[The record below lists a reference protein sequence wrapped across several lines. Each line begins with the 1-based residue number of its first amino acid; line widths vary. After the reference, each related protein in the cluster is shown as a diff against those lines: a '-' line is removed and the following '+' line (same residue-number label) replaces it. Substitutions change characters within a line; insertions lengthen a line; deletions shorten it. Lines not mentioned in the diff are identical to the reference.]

1 MKTGQDTERFFPSI
15 IKTMSKR
22 KKERAQRREQAQDFS
37 GINLTPDSFNAF
49 YTKFIS
55 LRFPMK
61 IAHVLE
67 LRYLI
72 NHSVDRYKEPTP
84 TPTYRQFRESLQSA
98 LDSFSIDNRRHS
110 ERMLKIL
117 SMFRDI
123 HYAHSIASR
132 NAERRLRENM
142 ERNRDEYAK
151 AVRYGLFFIFAG
163 VSFIVIWL
171 ATADANLVIKLLPV
185 AYFWLSLRYFH
196 KLPALETEQE
206 KLTLEINDVLRRRV
220 NSLNWKTLIHK
231 LALVLG
237 YKRVPGVEVFDV
249 DVDHEQI
256 DRSAY
261 H

>member
-1 MKTGQDTERFFPSI
+1 MEQDIGRFFPAMTR
-15 IKTMSKR
+15 KLSKR
-22 KKERAQRREQAQDFS
+22 RKERARQRELAQDFS
-37 GINLTPDSFNAF
+37 GVNLTPEGFHTF

-61 IAHVLE
+61 IAQVLE

-72 NHSVDRYKEPTP
+72 NHAVDRYKEPP
-84 TPTYRQFRESLQSA
+84 PSPNYRQFRDSLQSA
-98 LDSFSIDNRRHS
+98 LDSFAIDNRRHS
-110 ERMLKIL
+110 ERMLKTL

-132 NAERRLRENM
+132 NAERRIREAM
-142 ERNRDEYAK
+142 ERNRDDYAK

-171 ATADANLVIKLLPV
+171 AAADAHLAIKLLPAV
-185 AYFWLSLRYFH
+185 YAWLSLRFFH
-196 KLPALETEQE
+196 KLPALDREHE
-206 KLTLEINDVLRRRV
+206 KLTLEVNDVLRRRV
-220 NSLNWKTLIHK
+220 STLNWKTLIHK

-237 YKRVPGVEVFDV
+237 YKRIRGVEVFHE
-249 DVDHEQI
+249 DVDHDQI
-256 DRSAY
+256 NRSAY

>member
-1 MKTGQDTERFFPSI
+1 MTRKI
-15 IKTMSKR
+15 SKR
-22 KKERAQRREQAQDFS
+22 RKERARQRELAQDFS
-37 GINLTPDSFNAF
+37 GVNLTPDAFHTF
-49 YTKFIS
+49 YTKFIN

-72 NHSVDRYKEPTP
+72 NHAVDRYKEPAP
-84 TPTYRQFRESLQSA
+84 TPNYRQFRESLQSA

-110 ERMLKIL
+110 ERMLKTL

-132 NAERRLRENM
+132 NAERRVREDM

-171 ATADANLVIKLLPV
+171 ATADAHLAIKLLPA
-185 AYFWLSLRYFH
+185 AYAWLSLRFFH
-196 KLPALETEQE
+196 KLPALENEHE
-206 KLTLEINDVLRRRV
+206 KLTLEVNDVLRRRV
-220 NSLNWKTLIHK
+220 DSLNWKTLIHK

-249 DVDHEQI
+249 DVDHDQI
-256 DRSAY
+256 NRSAY

>member
-1 MKTGQDTERFFPSI
+1 MAR
-15 IKTMSKR
+15 
-22 KKERAQRREQAQDFS
+22 QRELAQDFS
-37 GINLTPDSFNAF
+37 GITLTPDSFHAF

-61 IAHVLE
+61 IANVLE

-72 NHSVDRYKEPTP
+72 NHSIDRYKEPTA
-84 TPTYRQFRESLQSA
+84 TPNYRQFRESLQSA
-98 LDSFSIDNRRHS
+98 LDSFSIDNQRHS
-110 ERMLKIL
+110 ERMLKAL

-151 AVRYGLFFIFAG
+151 AVRYGLFFVFAG
-163 VSFIVIWL
+163 VSFIVMWL
-171 ATADANLVIKLLPV
+171 ATADAHLVVKLLPV
-185 AYFWLSLRYFH
+185 VYAWLALRYFH
-196 KLPALETEQE
+196 KLPALEKEQE
-206 KLTLEINDVLRRRV
+206 KLTLEVNDILRRRV
-220 NSLNWKTLIHK
+220 DSLNWKTLIHK

-237 YKRVPGVEVFDV
+237 YKRVPGIEVFDP
-249 DVDHEQI
+249 DVDHDQI
-256 DRSAY
+256 NRSAY